1 MRNIK
6 FAALVIASVIFAALP
21 ANSLRAEVRV
31 QGQAGNVRV
40 EARDATVAEILAALS
55 ERFALRYRNAAGG
68 GNAMTATFEGP
79 LRRVVG
85 RVLDGYNYIVETRGD
100 VLEVVVLGAASS
112 QAVPATVFAPPTYP
126 AKHVR
131 RTD

>member
-1 MRNIK
+1 MRSIK
-6 FAALVIASVIFAALP
+6 FAALAIASVIFAALP

-55 ERFALRYRNAAGG
+55 ERFALRYRSATGS
-68 GNAMTATFEGP
+68 GNVTATFEGP

-85 RVLDGYNYIVETRGD
+85 RVLDGYNYIIETRGD